1 MHILVSVPQG
11 KKCTRK
17 GKEVLL
23 ILISILELFLMQ
35 VHAIPPVQC
44 TSHPLLAYR
53 YLSKFFIIKRTCK
66 QLYASCFIR
75 IIQTSTNT
83 AFFFQRYSF
92 QFFFFCVWNTKYISY
107 ALVIFHKLGQQL
119 LSIKSSLLCM
129 CLKYYLHYRQTGR
142 VVIVGVNITAQI
154 KKQGTC
160 SSFSAQGCC
169 AEFRQKVEICQVGH
183 YQ

>member
-75 IIQTSTNT
+75 II
-83 AFFFQRYSF
+83 
-92 QFFFFCVWNTKYISY
+92 
-107 ALVIFHKLGQQL
+107 
-119 LSIKSSLLCM
+119 
-129 CLKYYLHYRQTGR
+129 
-142 VVIVGVNITAQI
+142 
-154 KKQGTC
+154 
-160 SSFSAQGCC
+160 
-169 AEFRQKVEICQVGH
+169 
-183 YQ
+183 

>member
-44 TSHPLLAYR
+44 TSHPLLAY
-53 YLSKFFIIKRTCK
+53 LSKFFIIKRTCK

-75 IIQTSTNT
+75 II
-83 AFFFQRYSF
+83 
-92 QFFFFCVWNTKYISY
+92 
-107 ALVIFHKLGQQL
+107 
-119 LSIKSSLLCM
+119 
-129 CLKYYLHYRQTGR
+129 
-142 VVIVGVNITAQI
+142 
-154 KKQGTC
+154 
-160 SSFSAQGCC
+160 
-169 AEFRQKVEICQVGH
+169 
-183 YQ
+183 

>member
-1 MHILVSVPQG
+1 MCFDIFSGEINILIVKSYRIMHILVSVPQG

-75 IIQTSTNT
+75 II
-83 AFFFQRYSF
+83 
-92 QFFFFCVWNTKYISY
+92 
-107 ALVIFHKLGQQL
+107 
-119 LSIKSSLLCM
+119 
-129 CLKYYLHYRQTGR
+129 
-142 VVIVGVNITAQI
+142 
-154 KKQGTC
+154 
-160 SSFSAQGCC
+160 
-169 AEFRQKVEICQVGH
+169 
-183 YQ
+183 